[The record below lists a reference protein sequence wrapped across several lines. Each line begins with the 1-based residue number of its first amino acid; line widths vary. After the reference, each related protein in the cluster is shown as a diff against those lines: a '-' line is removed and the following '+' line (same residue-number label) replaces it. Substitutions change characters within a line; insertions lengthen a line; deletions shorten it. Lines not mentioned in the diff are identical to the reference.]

1 MPWDYLLLPL
11 LGIVWALVAVVVA
24 NARQKGVSIFHFFM
38 MGSFF
43 ASLIFIA
50 INFLTGMENL
60 LLPQY
65 RTALI
70 CFVTGSLLNSF
81 GQAVAMYNL
90 KQGGRA
96 LAFTIPQ
103 LAFVLPYACSII
115 FFGEKL
121 TLAGASGLF
130 MIAGAISFLSIKK
143 SGTAVAN
150 SGAALSAK
158 RILIAFAAMIIIGA
172 SQIATSIP
180 AQLDKSSQLS
190 TLAGSMIIQITA
202 AVLFAVFS
210 FFSPEK
216 FTVAIKKC
224 LKSSFLW
231 GIGAAASYCTLLPAL
246 KFMGERNQSG
256 IVYPVGCSENIILFA
271 LYASLFYR
279 EKLSRS
285 QVAAFIVIIIG
296 IFLVRA

>member
-24 NARQKGVSIFHFFM
+24 NARAKGVSIFHFFM
-38 MGSFF
+38 VGSVFSSLFF
-43 ASLIFIA
+43 IG
-50 INFLTGMENL
+50 INFFTGMENVFS
-60 LLPQY
+60 PQY
-65 RTALI
+65 RTATL
-70 CFVTGSLLNSF
+70 CFAVGSLLNGC

-103 LAFVLPYACSII
+103 LAFILPYACSII

-121 TLAGASGLF
+121 TFAGAAGLLL
-130 MIAGAISFLSIKK
+130 IAGAIYFLSVKK
-143 SGTAVAN
+143 SGTSTDD
-150 SGAALSAK
+150 SGTALSAK
-158 RILIAFAAMIIIGA
+158 RILTAFAAMVIIG
-172 SQIATSIP
+172 SSHIATSIP
-180 AQLDKSSQLS
+180 AQLEKSSQLS
-190 TLAGSMIIQITA
+190 TLAGSMVIQVIA
-202 AVLFAVFS
+202 AVLFTVFS
-210 FFSPEK
+210 LFSPVK
-216 FTVAIKKC
+216 FAEAVKKC
-224 LKSSFLW
+224 VKSSIFW
-231 GIGAAASYCTLLPAL
+231 GIGAIASYCVLLPAL

-271 LYASLFYR
+271 LYTSIFYR

-285 QVAAFIVIIIG
+285 QIAAFLVIIVG